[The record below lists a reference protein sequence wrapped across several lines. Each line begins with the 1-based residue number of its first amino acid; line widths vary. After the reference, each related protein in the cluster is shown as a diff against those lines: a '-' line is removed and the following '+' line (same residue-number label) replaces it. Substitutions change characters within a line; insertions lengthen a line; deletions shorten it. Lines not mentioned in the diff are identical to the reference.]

1 MPLGLTRIGLSTAPR
16 TDYFWGSAA
25 GATTLTAGSG
35 SFSLGGQAASL
46 PLSRVIA
53 ASPASLSITGQ
64 AAGFAIAR
72 SFGPLASGSLALAG
86 QTASFQAST
95 DVLIVADGGT
105 FVVAG
110 QAAAIPL
117 SRIFAAEHVAHGLV
131 ASPIQFVRHLQFSAE
146 PGSRQLAG
154 QNAFVFIASAAG
166 TVALYY
172 RHFHAR
178 SISR

>member
-1 MPLGLTRIGLSTAPR
+1 MPLGLTRIGLTTAPR

-25 GATTLTAGSG
+25 AATTLTAGSG
-35 SFSLGGQAASL
+35 SFSLSGQAATI
-46 PLSRVIA
+46 PLSQVIA
-53 ASPASLSITGQ
+53 ALPASLSVTGQ

-72 SFGPLASGSLALAG
+72 NFGPLASASLSLAG
-86 QTASFQAST
+86 QNATFQTGSDAI
-95 DVLIVADGGT
+95 IVADSGT

-110 QAAAIPL
+110 QAAVLPL
-117 SRIFAAEHVAHGLV
+117 ARIFAAEHVAHALV
-131 ASPIQFVRHLQFSAE
+131 ASPVRFVRHLQLDAE
-146 PGSRQLAG
+146 PGGRQLAG
-154 QNAFVFIASAAG
+154 QNAFVFVASAAG